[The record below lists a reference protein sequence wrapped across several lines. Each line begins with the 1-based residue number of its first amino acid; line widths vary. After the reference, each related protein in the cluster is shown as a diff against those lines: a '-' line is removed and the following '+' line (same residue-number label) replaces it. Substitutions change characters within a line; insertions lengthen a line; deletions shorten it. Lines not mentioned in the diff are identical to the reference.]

1 MSAERAPILNKET
14 LISNVAASLESEGVK
29 LSKKEVTAV
38 YDHLLANIRS
48 GLMNGNDVRLA
59 GIGSLRTKMT
69 AARNGRNV
77 RTGEAIVIAARRE
90 VKFSVASDLKA
101 DVAGVK

>member
-1 MSAERAPILNKET
+1 MAAERAPILNKDT
-14 LISNVAASLESEGVK
+14 LISNVASALEGEGVK

-38 YDHLLANIRS
+38 YDQLLAGIRQ
-48 GLMNGNDVRLA
+48 GLMEGNDVRLA

-69 AARNGRNV
+69 AERNV

-101 DVAGVK
+101 DVAAVK

>member
-1 MSAERAPILNKET
+1 MTAERAPILNKDT
-14 LISNVAASLESEGVK
+14 LISNAASALEGEGVK

-38 YDHLLANIRS
+38 YDQLLAGIRQ
-48 GLMNGNDVRLA
+48 GLLEGNDVRLA

-69 AARNGRNV
+69 DGRNGRNV
-77 RTGEAIVIAARRE
+77 RTGEAILIPARRE

-101 DVAGVK
+101 DVAAVK

>member
-1 MSAERAPILNKET
+1 MAAERAPILNKDT
-14 LISNVAASLESEGVK
+14 LISNAASALEGEGVK

-38 YDHLLANIRS
+38 YDQLLAGIRQ
-48 GLMNGNDVRLA
+48 GLMEGNDVRLA

-69 AARNGRNV
+69 AERNGRNV

-101 DVAGVK
+101 DVAAVK

>member
-1 MSAERAPILNKET
+1 MAAERAPILNKDT
-14 LISNVAASLESEGVK
+14 LISNATSALEGEGVK

-38 YDHLLANIRS
+38 YDQLLAGIRQ
-48 GLMNGNDVRLA
+48 GLMEGNDVRLA

-69 AARNGRNV
+69 AERNGRNV

-101 DVAGVK
+101 DVAAVK